1 MDPMTVAGRTEVLIG
16 PELPQPLLPPREE
29 RVSVVVMTQPAA
41 TTKAVE
47 VASRLRSEGLAA
59 EVIGLPDREEAKTLK
74 VVADLYQ
81 SLADLGLTVHDTV
94 MGVGGGS
101 VTDVAGFVAGT
112 WLRGVEAVHLPT
124 TFLGAIDAAIGGKTG
139 INLAGKNMIG
149 VFWHPSRVI
158 VDTTVLAA
166 LPPYLIREG
175 MAEAYKS
182 GLVGDVDLATLIEG
196 AGLDSP
202 IDEVVSRA
210 LSVKASLVERDPLDR
225 AERAF
230 LNFGHTIGHAIE
242 YASTLSHG
250 ESVSLGMLAAA
261 KVSEKR
267 LGFEDGQRMESCLSG
282 LGLPVTVEG
291 LDRTRVIDLV
301 GRDKKRDSSG
311 VRMVLLK
318 SVSEPVLERVDRGD
332 IELALDAI
340 GVRGG

>member
-1 MDPMTVAGRTEVLIG
+1 MIVAGRTEVLIG

-29 RVSVVVMTQPAA
+29 RVSVVVITQPAA

-59 EVIGLPDREEAKTLK
+59 EVIGLPDREEAKTLE
-74 VVADLYQ
+74 VVADLYH
-81 SLADLGLTVHDTV
+81 SLSDLGLTVHDTV

-139 INLAGKNMIG
+139 INLGGKNLVGI
-149 VFWHPSRVI
+149 FWHPSRVI

-182 GLVGDVDLATLIEG
+182 GLVGDAALATMIEG
-196 AGLDSP
+196 DGLDSP
-202 IDEVVSRA
+202 IDEVVTRA
-210 LSVKASLVERDPLDR
+210 LSVKAALVARDPLDR

-230 LNFGHTIGHAIE
+230 LNFGHTVGHAIE

-267 LGFEDGQRMESCLSG
+267 FGFEEGQRLENCLAG
-282 LGLPVTVEG
+282 LGLPVTVDG

-318 SVSEPVLERVDRGD
+318 SVANPVLERVDRGD